1 MTQNNF
7 HLTEKSLWET
17 PAVVTLA
24 LSATEAGEKREEAE
38 ERQTTEEGHKTY
50 APTSPCAID
59 QC

>member
-1 MTQNNF
+1 MNIEQI

-24 LSATEAGEKREEAE
+24 LSATEAGEKREQAE
-38 ERQTTEEGHKTY
+38 ERQTTDEGRKTY
-50 APTSPCAID
+50 APSPCAID